1 MNLEPFGKHL
11 IFFGFIL
18 IVLGAVFLFGGKLSF
33 LGQLPGDISIKRE
46 NFSFYFPITT
56 SIIVSIVLSLLFWLF
71 QKH

>member
-1 MNLEPFGKHL
+1 MNLEPFGKQL

-33 LGQLPGDISIKRE
+33 LGQLPGDISIKKE

>member
-1 MNLEPFGKHL
+1 MNLEPFGKQL